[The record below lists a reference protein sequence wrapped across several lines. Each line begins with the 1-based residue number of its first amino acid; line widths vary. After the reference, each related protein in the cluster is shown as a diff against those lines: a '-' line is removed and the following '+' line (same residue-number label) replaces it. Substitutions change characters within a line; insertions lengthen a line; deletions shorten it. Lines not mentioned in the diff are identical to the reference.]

1 MAVGVIDAINATVN
15 DIDVLIDNLESI
27 KRVAESNKE
36 KCNNLKTVLTDI
48 TKNRIFVR
56 LDPDVPDPGNRLQ
69 TKLNDTMIADINHQL
84 ALIANDTEMMTNR
97 ILTMKHALT
106 VPMESNKNDWIK
118 VRGFRLG
125 NGKIETVPDEE
136 EFG

>member
-15 DIDVLIDNLESI
+15 DIDFLIDNLETM

-36 KCNNLKTVLTDI
+36 NYNNMKTVLTDI

-56 LDPDVPDPGNRLQ
+56 LDRDVPDPDKRIQ
-69 TKLNDTMIADINHQL
+69 TKLNDELIANINHQL
-84 ALIANDTEMMTNR
+84 GSIANDVERITNR

-106 VPMESNKNDWIK
+106 VPMGSSKNDWIK
-118 VRGFRLG
+118 VRGIRLE
-125 NGKIETVPDEE
+125 NGEIITVSDEE